1 MLKRLST
8 LLLAFA
14 FVTTASASTVG
25 AHSIKA
31 AIDEFNFAVTVEWDQ
46 QDQAF
51 YQAQMK
57 KFLADLNTLRAQG
70 VTTAEIIDVA
80 VSTVKNEKLALEMK
94 SILEL
99 IEVEKLSGADAQAM
113 LLEAA
118 KNNSS
123 TGASWS
129 SDAWVWIGPV
139 LGIAILIALLSGG
152 SSSGSGTG
160 TTNPGGPTYN
170 CGYNYSCYW
179 GYDSWGYYGY
189 QCGYVYSC
197 GWY

>member
-31 AIDEFNFAVTVEWDQ
+31 AIDEFNFALTVEWDQ

-51 YQAQMK
+51 YQAEMK
-57 KFLADLNTLRAQG
+57 KFLANLNTLRAQG

-99 IEVEKLSGADAQAM
+99 IEIEKLSSEEAQAM
-113 LLEAA
+113 LLEAT

-139 LGIAILIALLSGG
+139 LGIAVLIALLSGG
-152 SSSGSGTG
+152 SSSGSN
-160 TTNPGGPTYN
+160 TNPGTGPGYT

-179 GYDSWGYYGY
+179 GYDNWGYYGY
-189 QCGYVYSC
+189 QCGYIYTC

>member
-1 MLKRLST
+1 MFKRLST

-57 KFLADLNTLRAQG
+57 KFLANLNTLRAQG
-70 VTTAEIIDVA
+70 ATTAEIIDVA
-80 VSTVKNEKLALEMK
+80 VSTVKNEKLASEMK

-99 IEVEKLSGADAQAM
+99 IEVEKLSVEEAQGM
-113 LLEAA
+113 LLEAT
-118 KNNSS
+118 KNSSS

-139 LGIAILIALLSGG
+139 LGIAILLAVLGG
-152 SSSGSGTG
+152 SSNGSSTTDPG
-160 TTNPGGPTYN
+160 TNPGYT

-179 GYDSWGYYGY
+179 GYDSWGHYGY
-189 QCGYVYSC
+189 QCGFVYSC
-197 GWY
+197 GWF

>member
-1 MLKRLST
+1 MFKRLST

-57 KFLADLNTLRAQG
+57 KFLANLNTLCAQG
-70 VTTAEIIDVA
+70 ATTAEIIDVA
-80 VSTVKNEKLALEMK
+80 VSTIKNEKLALEMK

-99 IEVEKLSGADAQAM
+99 IEVEKLSVEEAQAM
-113 LLEAA
+113 LLEAT
-118 KNNSS
+118 KNSSS

-139 LGIAILIALLSGG
+139 LGIAVLLALLSGG
-152 SSSGSGTG
+152 SSNGSTTTDPG
-160 TTNPGGPTYN
+160 TNPGYT

-179 GYDSWGYYGY
+179 GYDSWGHYGY

-197 GWY
+197 GWF

>member
-25 AHSIKA
+25 AHSINA

-57 KFLADLNTLRAQG
+57 KFLANLNTLRAQG
-70 VTTAEIIDVA
+70 ATTAEIIDVA
-80 VSTVKNEKLALEMK
+80 VSTVKNEKLAQEMK

-99 IEVEKLSGADAQAM
+99 IEVEKLSVEEAQGM
-113 LLEAA
+113 LLEAT

-139 LGIAILIALLSGG
+139 LGIAVLLALLSGG
-152 SSSGSGTG
+152 SSSGSTTTDPG
-160 TTNPGGPTYN
+160 TNPGYT

-197 GWY
+197 GWF

>member
-1 MLKRLST
+1 MFKRLST

-31 AIDEFNFAVTVEWDQ
+31 AIDEFNFAMTVEWDQ

-57 KFLADLNTLRAQG
+57 KFLANLNTLRAQG
-70 VTTAEIIDVA
+70 ATTAEIIDVA
-80 VSTVKNEKLALEMK
+80 VSTIKNEKLALEMK

-99 IEVEKLSGADAQAM
+99 IEVEKLSVEEAQAM
-113 LLEAA
+113 LLEAT
-118 KNNSS
+118 KNSSS

-139 LGIAILIALLSGG
+139 LGIAVLLALLSGG
-152 SSSGSGTG
+152 SSNGSTTTDPG
-160 TTNPGGPTYN
+160 TNPGYT

-179 GYDSWGYYGY
+179 GYDSWGHYGY

-197 GWY
+197 GWF